1 MNAIE
6 IKGLTKRYKD
16 FALEGLDLTLP
27 MGCVLGLVGAN
38 GAGKSTTI
46 RLIMDAM
53 ERDGG
58 TVEVLGV
65 DNKSQEFQKVKEE
78 VGVVLDET
86 CVPEFITARQL
97 GKIMADTYR
106 NWEQDAY
113 ERWLDKFQLPG
124 NKKFKEYSRGM
135 TMKLGIAAALSHR
148 ARLLLLDEATSG
160 LDPMVREELLE
171 VFADFAA
178 QDGHAVLI
186 SSHIVSDLEK
196 ICDYVAFLE
205 KGRLVLCE
213 EKDVLL
219 DRYGILK
226 CGEVAAPPGT
236 VRWEATGER
245 GRAPGGGPGTRDIKA
260 KAWNRPGYRE
270 RCGDHRPPAGGPA
283 QGLVPEQMRAH
294 VGKDLAANRHVPGGP
309 GPRRHASGR
318 ARSPVHG
325 GTPTLSR
332 SDPVPTGCRPPHP
345 GGSGYFPGR
354 PAWGTAERGPGPRS
368 LVQQPQRGAQHLS
381 PPALPPKDGPFQGR
395 PARPRHRHT
404 ATARP
409 RSRPAA
415 RPAPEIQ
422 APGGNPHLP
431 PRTAPGGP
439 GRCRRRHPAPPR
451 R

>member
-226 CGEVAAPPGT
+226 CGREDLNRVDPAALHG
-236 VRWEATGER
+236 VRLGQYGAEALVER
-245 GRAPGGGPGTRDIKA
+245 DRAPRDMVVDRATLEDIILHLA
-260 KAWNRPGYRE
+260 KE
-270 RCGDHRPPAGGPA
+270 E
-283 QGLVPEQMRAH
+283 EQ
-294 VGKDLAANRHVPGGP
+294 
-309 GPRRHASGR
+309 
-318 ARSPVHG
+318 
-325 GTPTLSR
+325 
-332 SDPVPTGCRPPHP
+332 
-345 GGSGYFPGR
+345 
-354 PAWGTAERGPGPRS
+354 
-368 LVQQPQRGAQHLS
+368 
-381 PPALPPKDGPFQGR
+381 
-395 PARPRHRHT
+395 
-404 ATARP
+404 
-409 RSRPAA
+409 
-415 RPAPEIQ
+415 
-422 APGGNPHLP
+422 
-431 PRTAPGGP
+431 
-439 GRCRRRHPAPPR
+439 
-451 R
+451 

>member
-106 NWEQDAY
+106 NWEQDTY
-113 ERWLDKFQLPG
+113 ERWLDKFQLPP
-124 NKKFKEYSRGM
+124 NKKYKEYSRGM
-135 TMKLGIAAALSHR
+135 TMKLGIAAALSHG
-148 ARLLLLDEATSG
+148 AKLLLLDEATSG

-205 KGRLVLCE
+205 RGRLVLCE

-226 CGEVAAPPGT
+226 CGREDLKRVDPAALHG
-236 VRWEATGER
+236 VRLGQYGAEALVER
-245 GRAPGGGPGTRDIKA
+245 DRAPRDMVVDRATLEDIILHLA
-260 KAWNRPGYRE
+260 KE
-270 RCGDHRPPAGGPA
+270 E
-283 QGLVPEQMRAH
+283 EQ
-294 VGKDLAANRHVPGGP
+294 
-309 GPRRHASGR
+309 
-318 ARSPVHG
+318 
-325 GTPTLSR
+325 
-332 SDPVPTGCRPPHP
+332 
-345 GGSGYFPGR
+345 
-354 PAWGTAERGPGPRS
+354 
-368 LVQQPQRGAQHLS
+368 
-381 PPALPPKDGPFQGR
+381 
-395 PARPRHRHT
+395 
-404 ATARP
+404 
-409 RSRPAA
+409 
-415 RPAPEIQ
+415 
-422 APGGNPHLP
+422 
-431 PRTAPGGP
+431 
-439 GRCRRRHPAPPR
+439 
-451 R
+451 

>member
-16 FALEGLDLTLP
+16 FSLEGLDLTLP

-106 NWEQDAY
+106 NWEQDTY

-226 CGEVAAPPGT
+226 CGREDLNRVDPAALHG
-236 VRWEATGER
+236 VRLGQYGAEALVER
-245 GRAPGGGPGTRDIKA
+245 DRAPRDMVVDRATLEDIILHLA
-260 KAWNRPGYRE
+260 KE
-270 RCGDHRPPAGGPA
+270 E
-283 QGLVPEQMRAH
+283 EQ
-294 VGKDLAANRHVPGGP
+294 
-309 GPRRHASGR
+309 
-318 ARSPVHG
+318 
-325 GTPTLSR
+325 
-332 SDPVPTGCRPPHP
+332 
-345 GGSGYFPGR
+345 
-354 PAWGTAERGPGPRS
+354 
-368 LVQQPQRGAQHLS
+368 
-381 PPALPPKDGPFQGR
+381 
-395 PARPRHRHT
+395 
-404 ATARP
+404 
-409 RSRPAA
+409 
-415 RPAPEIQ
+415 
-422 APGGNPHLP
+422 
-431 PRTAPGGP
+431 
-439 GRCRRRHPAPPR
+439 
-451 R
+451 

>member
-106 NWEQDAY
+106 NWEQDTY

-205 KGRLVLCE
+205 RGRLVLCE

-226 CGEVAAPPGT
+226 CGREDLNRVDPAALHG
-236 VRWEATGER
+236 VRLGQYGAEALVER
-245 GRAPGGGPGTRDIKA
+245 DRAPRDMVVDRATLEDIILHLA
-260 KAWNRPGYRE
+260 KE
-270 RCGDHRPPAGGPA
+270 E
-283 QGLVPEQMRAH
+283 EQ
-294 VGKDLAANRHVPGGP
+294 
-309 GPRRHASGR
+309 
-318 ARSPVHG
+318 
-325 GTPTLSR
+325 
-332 SDPVPTGCRPPHP
+332 
-345 GGSGYFPGR
+345 
-354 PAWGTAERGPGPRS
+354 
-368 LVQQPQRGAQHLS
+368 
-381 PPALPPKDGPFQGR
+381 
-395 PARPRHRHT
+395 
-404 ATARP
+404 
-409 RSRPAA
+409 
-415 RPAPEIQ
+415 
-422 APGGNPHLP
+422 
-431 PRTAPGGP
+431 
-439 GRCRRRHPAPPR
+439 
-451 R
+451 

>member
-65 DNKSQEFQKVKEE
+65 DNQSQEFQKVKEE

-106 NWEQDAY
+106 NWEQDTY

-205 KGRLVLCE
+205 RGRLVLCE

-226 CGEVAAPPGT
+226 CGREDLNRVDPAALHG
-236 VRWEATGER
+236 VRLGQYGAEALVER
-245 GRAPGGGPGTRDIKA
+245 DRAPRDMVVDRATLEDIILHLA
-260 KAWNRPGYRE
+260 KE
-270 RCGDHRPPAGGPA
+270 E
-283 QGLVPEQMRAH
+283 EQ
-294 VGKDLAANRHVPGGP
+294 
-309 GPRRHASGR
+309 
-318 ARSPVHG
+318 
-325 GTPTLSR
+325 
-332 SDPVPTGCRPPHP
+332 
-345 GGSGYFPGR
+345 
-354 PAWGTAERGPGPRS
+354 
-368 LVQQPQRGAQHLS
+368 
-381 PPALPPKDGPFQGR
+381 
-395 PARPRHRHT
+395 
-404 ATARP
+404 
-409 RSRPAA
+409 
-415 RPAPEIQ
+415 
-422 APGGNPHLP
+422 
-431 PRTAPGGP
+431 
-439 GRCRRRHPAPPR
+439 
-451 R
+451 